1 MNAVCQ
7 LCTCFTKNS
16 FMLETL
22 CAMTIRENMIR
33 EAIINDVNSIAEIIV
48 NAWQNAYEGI
58 IDPD

>member
-1 MNAVCQ
+1 
-7 LCTCFTKNS
+7 
-16 FMLETL
+16 MLETL